1 MNIDQM
7 AHEYA
12 KELLKTTH
20 ANHGFLSTVELENVS
35 EVSWALADLMQA
47 EADKRKP
54 KGLPEVLFEPDW
66 SQAPERAEYWTMND
80 DGKAQWHFSK
90 PFLPAFGFW
99 ASAEHSVYAPS
110 FNYQGDWKSSLRKR
124 P

>member
-7 AHEYA
+7 AHEHAIEFLKAAFEEDKDCSINYQLLAEESYLYA
-12 KELLKTTH
+12 D
-20 ANHGFLSTVELENVS
+20 A
-35 EVSWALADLMQA
+35 MQA
-47 EADKRKP
+47 ESDKRKP

-66 SQAPERAEYWTMND
+66 GQAPERAEYWTMND

-99 ASAEHSVYAPS
+99 ASAEHSVYAPL

>member
-1 MNIDQM
+1 M
-7 AHEYA
+7 AHEFVMNCLKNPTVSLSGKDIVKITSDAWVYA
-12 KELLKTTH
+12 DFMK
-20 ANHGFLSTVELENVS
+20 
-35 EVSWALADLMQA
+35 A
-47 EADKRKP
+47 ESDKRKP
-54 KGLPEVLFEPDW
+54 KGLPGVLFEPDW

-110 FNYQGDWKSSLRKR
+110 FNYQGNWKKSLRKR